1 MDYRLRQQWLC
12 RSDDKGPISFPRTAF
27 VLFENRIVGNVTWIR
42 VWKLRIQSPD
52 PGGMCGV
59 SQWPGNASGRRS
71 PAGRR
76 PTVPGTS
83 HRVLELLRYPA
94 ATHSRDD
101 KKRNN
106 GTGRSLLS

>member
-59 SQWPGNASGRRS
+59 SQWPGNASGRREPTGRGPAIPGNNHRLRELS
-71 PAGRR
+71 PA
-76 PTVPGTS
+76 PAQT
-83 HRVLELLRYPA
+83 HLKRY
-94 ATHSRDD
+94 
-101 KKRNN
+101 RNKD
-106 GTGRSLLS
+106 RSIG

>member
-59 SQWPGNASGRRS
+59 SQWPGNASGRRERS
-71 PAGRR
+71 GRG
-76 PTVPGTS
+76 TAVPGNS
-83 HRVLELLRYPA
+83 HKFRELAR
-94 ATHSRDD
+94 SRTGKHFKDD
-101 KKRNN
+101 KKKDN
-106 GTGRSLLS
+106 GKGKGH